1 MFLILLDIRSAF
13 GNFSVLLYHAIKITL
28 SMGSLLLSL
37 RSWLLLHQNQSA
49 LWNSVMLC
57 SPRKALVVCILWKKG
72 NIKKLIFTF
81 LLVMDP
87 NNTIQTS
94 YFSASVK
101 GFLHQEIC
109 FITKHAGRSIKM
121 EQETLEEH
129 STDFMLKNCSLY
141 YQKTQ
146 KLCTFRNIRLYFE
159 QKVWETASQD
169 LMFPWVCM
177 PFFWNRLY
185 ALLLK

>member
-13 GNFSVLLYHAIKITL
+13 GNFSVLLYHAIKIIL

-37 RSWLLLHQNQSA
+37 RSWLLLPHQNQSA
-49 LWNSVMLC
+49 VWNSVMLC

-101 GFLHQEIC
+101 GFLHQQIC
-109 FITKHAGRSIKM
+109 FIIKPAGRFLKM

-129 STDFMLKNCSLY
+129 STVFMLKNCSLY
-141 YQKTQ
+141 YQTHSKT
-146 KLCTFRNIRLYFE
+146 LYF
-159 QKVWETASQD
+159 QKD
-169 LMFPWVCM
+169 
-177 PFFWNRLY
+177 
-185 ALLLK
+185 